1 MHLRKPSHWPMK
13 LNPAD
18 WWLFYLHNQVA
29 TSKPLSHLS
38 LIWPET
44 LVSPYRANIFNGR
57 QFSPLHL
64 DGPSLYDPTFPVSS
78 CRLRIFDNS
87 SALCRSSP
95 SSTRRGGVQ
104 IWCHGCSCRRERF
117 KSYFRPLSSSRLEI
131 REQVA
136 RDLCT
141 SATTRLP
148 HEVETIPT
156 SRHTLCTSLV

>member
-1 MHLRKPSHWPMK
+1 MAS
-13 LNPAD
+13 
-18 WWLFYLHNQVA
+18 
-29 TSKPLSHLS
+29 
-38 LIWPET
+38 
-44 LVSPYRANIFNGR
+44 LVSPYRAKSFNGR

-78 CRLRIFDNS
+78 CRLRIFDNR

-104 IWCHGCSCRRERF
+104 IWCHGLTGAHAAGSGSNHIFVRCRH
-117 KSYFRPLSSSRLEI
+117 LAEI

-148 HEVETIPT
+148 QASVLCCSLHSAGDSSRQSQKCHDT
-156 SRHTLCTSLV
+156 SHQPKGCRIHAPHN